1 MGHVSLALA
10 ISMIGIAG
18 WFGCAKHA
26 PEQET
31 PVVVERDGDI
41 AYVSLRAPG
50 FDRLSLQDRRIAY
63 HLARAATAGRDLAY
77 DQSYPH
83 CLEIR
88 NLLEEI
94 VVHPRG
100 ISWEVLG
107 KITRFLKRFWTETGQ
122 YDIMTSR
129 KFVPEFTYQEL
140 VTAADS
146 SFANGAQFEVSDQAL
161 LHARLENLR
170 KTLFD
175 PNFQPIKTNRSPQP
189 PDDIVTGSAVNFY
202 SDVTLREAEEFQEEY
217 PLNSRLVRDAQGI
230 REEVYRAGSPDVPP
244 GRMASTIANV
254 IEELDQ
260 ARLLARPSQREVLTH
275 LIEYLQTGDP
285 KAFRDANIAWVKDQ
299 SPVDFTI
306 GFVEVYDDPRGQKGT
321 YEGIAYFVDSTRT
334 KVIEQLA
341 ALASTYEELAPWD
354 PAYKRTEPAVIT
366 GRAVNLLTAVGDGG
380 PICATGINLPNDESI
395 RATYGSKSVILTNVE
410 EGYNLVWGNAF
421 AREFAENDLV
431 FQQWEKWGEITD
443 FLMVAMHEI
452 IGHGSGRLVP
462 ELQGTDADPL
472 GEYAS
477 TLEEARADLVA
488 LYFIMHPKSREMGIV
503 PDVACGEAAY
513 RNYARGDLV
522 SMVWAGNLDHF
533 VEDHDR
539 DHHMIVEY
547 LRHVTGAIDTLRK
560 DNKLYL
566 VVTDLQ
572 KMQQGVGE
580 LLAKVMKIK
589 ATGDYQGAKQLID
602 TYGVALDT
610 TWRNQVQARVHALN
624 LPIYVAFVM
633 PELTQEALPLGRVT
647 DVKISYP
654 RDFVA
659 QMLTYSGKIP
669 QPPKQ

>member
-1 MGHVSLALA
+1 MPRVSLIL
-10 ISMIGIAG
+10 IIVLIGISG
-18 WFGCAKHA
+18 WLGCARHA
-26 PEQET
+26 PAQDT
-31 PVVVERDGDI
+31 PVLVERDGDI
-41 AYVSLRAPG
+41 AFVSLRAPG
-50 FDRLSLQDRRIAY
+50 FDKLSLQDRQVAY
-63 HLARAATAGRDLAY
+63 HLARAAIAGRDLAY

-94 VVHPRG
+94 IVHPKG
-100 ISWEVLG
+100 IPWDVLG
-107 KITRFLKRFWTETGQ
+107 KITRFLKRFWTQTGQ

-146 SFANGAQFEVSDQAL
+146 ALANGADFQVSDRDQ
-161 LHARLENLR
+161 LHAKIESLR
-170 KTLFD
+170 ETLFD
-175 PNFQPIKTNRSPQP
+175 AEYHPIKTNRSPEP

-202 SDVTLREAEEFQEEY
+202 SNITLTEAKDYAEKY
-217 PLNSRLVRDAQGI
+217 PLNSRLIKDAHGI
-230 REEVYRAGSPDVPP
+230 QEEVYRAGSPEVPP
-244 GRMASTIANV
+244 GRMAPTLAKV

-275 LIEYLQTGDP
+275 LIEHFQTGDP
-285 KAFRDANIAWVKDQ
+285 EAFRQTNISWVRDQ

-306 GFVEVYDDPRGQKGT
+306 GFIEVYDDPRGQKGS
-321 YEGIAYFVDSTRT
+321 YEGIVYFVDSTHTR
-334 KVIEQLA
+334 IMEQLA
-341 ALASTYEELAPWD
+341 AKASTYEELAPWD

-395 RATYGSKSVILTNVE
+395 REAYGSKSVLLTNIE
-410 EGYNLVWGNAF
+410 DGYNLVWGNAF

-431 FQQWEKWGEITD
+431 FQQWEKWGGVTD
-443 FLMVAMHEI
+443 FLMIAMHEI
-452 IGHGSGRLVP
+452 IGHGSGKLVH

-488 LYFIMHPKSREMGIV
+488 LYFIMHPKSRELGIV
-503 PDVACGEAAY
+503 PDEACGEAAY

-522 SMVWAGNLDHF
+522 SMVWADDLDQF

-547 LRHVTGAIDTLRK
+547 LRRVTGAIDTLRK
-560 DNKLYL
+560 DDKLYL
-566 VVTDLQ
+566 VVTDLR

-589 ATGDYQGAKQLID
+589 ATGDYQGAKQLIE

-610 TWRNQVQARVHALN
+610 VWRNEVQARVDAID

-659 QMLTYSGKIP
+659 QMLGYSGKIP
-669 QPPKQ
+669 QPPRQ